1 MAYRNNKIIIEIITA
16 LTNEFAEEIRVDDV
30 VALFEDIIKHFHKNE
45 LDLIQ
50 LDALNHDQKTELYT
64 EIKTW

>member
-30 VALFEDIIKHFHKNE
+30 VAFAAFHAAADIFVRSDGGIVSGQTITVHR
-45 LDLIQ
+45 Q
-50 LDALNHDQKTELYT
+50 
-64 EIKTW
+64 

>member
-45 LDLIQ
+45 LDLI
-50 LDALNHDQKTELYT
+50 LSFNNPKKIEN
-64 EIKTW
+64 